1 MLKIYYYLLVSTT
14 YIYGALYKYSLCYL
28 RTVCNQSIIL
38 VRAFY
43 FRVLIS
49 LAVLSIMLQHLVNL
63 MKLLSLL
70 KNMVLTQDAK
80 QGKHL

>member
-1 MLKIYYYLLVSTT
+1 MELCISIVYVT
-14 YIYGALYKYSLCYL
+14 YVC
-28 RTVCNQSIIL
+28 TVCNQSIIL

-49 LAVLSIMLQHLVNL
+49 SAVLSIMLQQLVNL

-70 KNMVLTQDAK
+70 KNMALTQDAR